1 MPDAG
6 SCHGELQQ
14 CRHMPPVMLE
24 ATGHSMSADAS
35 LGWRSIGGGG
45 TGRPARPRGGL
56 EPVRRLNR

>member
-45 TGRPARPRGGL
+45 RVDPPVPA
-56 EPVRRLNR
+56 VV